1 VSRQL
6 APVAGARPIHL
17 GLIAFEH
24 LVPIRRLAA
33 GGSLPKA
40 ELFGMVTNFKHVV
53 AGPKAKLFEGELQ
66 GVRSGSAKSG
76 PYYLQSYFSLRRIES
91 IWRKEGKMPK
101 ETHDGN
107 CALANRRDAT
117 APGM

>member
-1 VSRQL
+1 M
-6 APVAGARPIHL
+6 VAE
-17 GLIAFEH
+17 FEH
-24 LVPIRRLAA
+24 VI
-33 GGSLPKA
+33 
-40 ELFGMVTNFKHVV
+40 
-53 AGPKAKLFEGELQ
+53 AGPEAKLFEGELQ
-66 GVRSGSAKSG
+66 GVRARSAKPG
-76 PYYLQSYFSLRRIES
+76 PDYLQSHFSLRHIES